1 LHQHRKGGSAACHLL
16 CTPVNLVWGM
26 SCTPVN
32 TRFDRPCHCPIV
44 LSFVIVVFVVCVT
57 RIVMRHDRS
66 VFLFITLL
74 FVIVVVSCAS
84 SCVSSG
90 NCIASGQPAMIDRFF
105 VCYHFF
111 VLRCLFGLVHLLLLH
126 WCRSDLGSS
135 LFQCV
140 YTIRMPLR
148 DFLAT
153 WGLLIVR
160 PTLSSIDRHL
170 PLRDFFGASRSSLSS
185 FNRFAS
191 SVVDRSRD
199 RLHLL
204 VVGVGRCHPTFTF
217 VVSTSA
223 LWVALVFTCCHL
235 GLLLCLRSHRTVGT
249 FLAALLG
256 LMPRLG

>member
-32 TRFDRPCHCPIV
+32 TRFDRLCHCPIV

-153 WGLLIVR
+153 WGLLVGVVDRSCHRSIVFTSCCWCR
-160 PTLSSIDRHL
+160 RSFLSSFERLHLL
-170 PLRDFFGASRSSLSS
+170 PLRDFSLAGLNVVEQTDGSS
-185 FNRFAS
+185 
-191 SVVDRSRD
+191 
-199 RLHLL
+199 
-204 VVGVGRCHPTFTF
+204 
-217 VVSTSA
+217 
-223 LWVALVFTCCHL
+223 
-235 GLLLCLRSHRTVGT
+235 
-249 FLAALLG
+249 
-256 LMPRLG
+256 

>member
-1 LHQHRKGGSAACHLL
+1 
-16 CTPVNLVWGM
+16 M
-26 SCTPVN
+26 ID
-32 TRFDRPCHCPIV
+32 RF
-44 LSFVIVVFVVCVT
+44 
-57 RIVMRHDRS
+57 
-66 VFLFITLL
+66 FLFITLL

-235 GLLLCLRSHRTVGT
+235 GLLLCLRRHRTVGT

-256 LMPRLG
+256 LTPRLG

>member
-1 LHQHRKGGSAACHLL
+1 VQNIMHSCKLGGGAKLAH
-16 CTPVNLVWGM
+16 TPV
-26 SCTPVN
+26 
-32 TRFDRPCHCPIV
+32 I
-44 LSFVIVVFVVCVT
+44 IVV
-57 RIVMRHDRS
+57 
-66 VFLFITLL
+66 
-74 FVIVVVSCAS
+74 
-84 SCVSSG
+84 
-90 NCIASGQPAMIDRFF
+90 
-105 VCYHFF
+105 
-111 VLRCLFGLVHLLLLH
+111 LLLLRLPLSVSLPLTDSLPH
-126 WCRSDLGSS
+126 SVFFFKCRSLSS
-135 LFQCV
+135 VLHLLQCV

-191 SVVDRSRD
+191 SVVDRLRD

-235 GLLLCLRSHRTVGT
+235 GLLLCLRRHRTVGT

-256 LMPRLG
+256 LTPRLG

>member
-1 LHQHRKGGSAACHLL
+1 MRVVMRLLWELYCLWATRNDRPLFCLLSLL
-16 CTPVNLVWGM
+16 C
-26 SCTPVN
+26 
-32 TRFDRPCHCPIV
+32 
-44 LSFVIVVFVVCVT
+44 
-57 RIVMRHDRS
+57 
-66 VFLFITLL
+66 
-74 FVIVVVSCAS
+74 
-84 SCVSSG
+84 
-90 NCIASGQPAMIDRFF
+90 
-105 VCYHFF
+105 
-111 VLRCLFGLVHLLLLH
+111 
-126 WCRSDLGSS
+126 SS
-135 LFQCV
+135 LPLRACSSSSSSLVSFRSRIFTVQCV